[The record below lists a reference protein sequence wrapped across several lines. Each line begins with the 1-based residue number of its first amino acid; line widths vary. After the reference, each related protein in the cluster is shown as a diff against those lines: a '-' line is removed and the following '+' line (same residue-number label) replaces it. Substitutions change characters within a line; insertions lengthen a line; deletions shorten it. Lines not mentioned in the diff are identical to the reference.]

1 MSLTPQ
7 QEVLRDQ
14 WIMRNLARML
24 SSKGFP
30 SSTPGT
36 FNAHGA
42 GGLFSSPAVEQPLYS
57 AIVTPW
63 LGLQS
68 LLPVRGTVKTDPLFE
83 VVTGVTATTGS
94 EPNGVCDDPPTAGLL
109 KVCDAWY
116 PLGRNSRQT
125 SVIDVSR
132 GRRLVNRGEHTDFV
146 FLGSPIG
153 MEGNPM
159 IPTLPGTFG
168 GAQISETTKR
178 LIEFMVAWSRDFA
191 RLIYS
196 GNTTNN
202 TPGGGHREPFGLD
215 IIINTGQRDAITQQ
229 LCPARDSIVRSFGNI
244 NITTATADQRSSLV
258 RLISYIM
265 RNLQYNAATMNLAPA
280 TWAIS
285 MPFAM
290 FYEISEMWPIAYST
304 YRANQIPTG
313 STHFVDSGYIE
324 KLRDGMRGDLINR
337 TGQYLLIDG
346 QQIPVVIDDAITET
360 TLANGAVSAG
370 MYIVPMTILGNVPAT
385 FLDYLD
391 YDMAEV
397 VPDAAPVAP
406 SDMLFTSDSG
416 RFLMHKK
423 PLNNWCAQ
431 LLALTEWRT
440 VCVVPQLAA
449 RITNIAYSPLIHERS
464 GFTDSGYHADG
475 GKTTRIETVPSY
487 WSPS

>member
-1 MSLTPQ
+1 MTLTAQ
-7 QEVLRDQ
+7 QEQLRDQ
-14 WIMRNLARML
+14 WIMRNLARMF

-36 FNAHGA
+36 FNAHGS

-63 LGLQS
+63 LGLQY
-68 LLPVRGTVKTDPLFE
+68 LLPIRGTVKTDPLFE
-83 VVTGVTATTGS
+83 VVTGVTATSGS

-125 SVIDVSR
+125 SVTDVSR
-132 GRRLVNRGEHTDFV
+132 GRRIVNRGEHTDFI
-146 FLGSPIG
+146 FYGSPIG
-153 MEGNPM
+153 MDGNPM
-159 IPTLPGTFG
+159 IPSLPGTLG

-191 RLIYS
+191 RLLYS

-202 TPGGGHREPFGLD
+202 TAGGGYKEPYGLD
-215 IIINTGQRDAITQQ
+215 VIINTGQRDAITQQ
-229 LCPARDSIVRSFGNI
+229 LCPARDSIVRSFGSI

-258 RLISYIM
+258 RLISYII

-290 FYEISEMWPIAYST
+290 FYEITEMWPIAYAT
-304 YRANQIPTG
+304 YRANQVPTG
-313 STHFVDSGYIE
+313 STHFVDTGYIE
-324 KLRDGMRGDLINR
+324 RLRDQMRGDLINR
-337 TGQYLLIDG
+337 QGQYLLVDG

-360 TLANGAVSAG
+360 TLANGAMSAG
-370 MYIVPMTILGNVPAT
+370 MYIVPLTILGNVPAT
-385 FLDYLD
+385 FLDYLN

-406 SDMLFTSDSG
+406 TDMLFTSDNG

-431 LLALTEWRT
+431 LLALTEWRA
-440 VCVVPQLAA
+440 VCVVPQLAG
-449 RITNIAYSPLIHERS
+449 RITNIAYTPLIHERS
-464 GFTDSGYHADG
+464 GFTDSAYHADG